1 MTATNDIR
9 RRRRTSAFCWLA
21 LIGRQVITPEVWGG
35 KAAVFPDMRKG
46 QAQ

>member
-9 RRRRTSAFCWLA
+9 RRRLTSAFCCLA
-21 LIGRQVITPEVWGG
+21 LIGWQVITPQVWGG
-35 KAAVFPDMRKG
+35 KAAVFPEMRTG